1 MKKYVLRL
9 SGILAAVP
17 LALAMTACRSEKD
30 TAVRE
35 SQTAVNDTNDTN
47 TPDKSTYVTL
57 DSKDTDTDFTESE
70 ACIITLNGTSAE
82 FSGSGAAINGKR
94 ITVSAAGTYI
104 IRGTLDD
111 GQLIVNVKSGDV
123 RLVFD
128 NARISC
134 SDSCPVF
141 VANAD
146 KVIIT
151 LAEGSD
157 NFLSDGSLY
166 DTSDGVTAEANAVIY
181 SKDDLTVNGSGS
193 LKIDAAFNN
202 GITCN
207 DDLRL
212 AGGKIT
218 VSAADN
224 GIKCND
230 AICIADVELDISSEG
245 DGIQAGQNILIED
258 GKISIVSGGGSANGK
273 LHQDSSGRWDFSF
286 GQNNS
291 EDSESIKGIKSAS
304 EIRIDGGELILDC
317 ADDALHANGSIY
329 INGGSFSLSSGDD
342 AIHADSAVTVSDGT
356 INIENSYEGIE
367 AAKITVNGG
376 QTTLTASDD
385 GLNASGDG
393 INGSASE
400 IIINGGTLYINAKG
414 DGIDSNGSITMN
426 GGTAVVDGPT
436 DNGNGAIDFGTA
448 FYMNGGYLAAAGSSG
463 MACNIS
469 QDSKQCGALIA
480 INGASS
486 NETVTLADSDGN
498 VLISFTPSKSW
509 NALNLSTPDMKL
521 NETYYIYSGGT
532 VTGSEQIGADCFIG
546 GTVSGGTE
554 LTSFTQSSVAY
565 SSGGMGGMG
574 GFGGG
579 HEGFG
584 GQPGGKPDG
593 NIPDDLPNVQPD
605 SSLPDDFPN
614 GQPDGGAPDGRPGG
628 FVPRND
634 EGSI

>member
-17 LALAMTACRSEKD
+17 LALAMTACQGEKD
-30 TAVRE
+30 TAMHE
-35 SQTAVNDTNDTN
+35 SRTAVSDTDDTN

-82 FSGSGAAINGKR
+82 FSGSDAAINGKK

-104 IRGTLDD
+104 VRGTLDD

-166 DTSDGVTAEANAVIY
+166 DTSDEVTAEANAVIY

-193 LKIDAAFNN
+193 LKINAAFNN

-218 VSAADN
+218 VSAEDN
-224 GIKCND
+224 GIKCNN
-230 AICIADVELDISSEG
+230 AICIADGELDISSKG
-245 DGIQAGQNILIED
+245 DGIQAGENILIEN
-258 GKISIVSGGGSANGK
+258 GKISIVSGGGSVNGK

-286 GQNNS
+286 GQNGS
-291 EDSESIKGIKSAS
+291 DDSESIKGIKSAS
-304 EIRIDGGELILDC
+304 EILIDGGEFTLDC

-367 AAKITVNGG
+367 AAKITINGG
-376 QTTLTASDD
+376 QTALFAADD
-385 GLNASGDG
+385 GLNASGSNL
-393 INGSASE
+393 NGSAAE

-426 GGTAVVDGPT
+426 GGAAVVDGPT
-436 DNGNGAIDFGTA
+436 DNGNGAIDYEKA

-469 QDSKQCGALIA
+469 PDSKQCGALIA
-480 INGASS
+480 INGATS
-486 NETVTLADSDGN
+486 NETITLADSDGN
-498 VLISFTPSKSW
+498 ALISFTPAKSW
-509 NALNLSTPDMKL
+509 NALNFSAPDMKL
-521 NETYYIYSGGT
+521 NEAYYIYSGGT
-532 VTGSEQIGADCFIG
+532 LKDSEQICAGCFIG

-565 SSGGMGGMG
+565 SSGGMGGMHGGHG
-574 GFGGG
+574 GFGGDHNG
-579 HEGFG
+579 GFG
-584 GQPGGKPDG
+584 GQPDGKPDG
-593 NIPDDLPNVQPD
+593 NIPDDLPN
-605 SSLPDDFPN
+605 
-614 GQPDGGAPDGRPGG
+614 GQPDGNAPGGRPGG
-628 FVPRND
+628 FTPRD
-634 EGSI
+634 DGGSI